1 MANNFYGSC
10 KGSSSSKYDLW
21 LNVTQNSQNIDSNL
35 SNITVKLYLKRNDG
49 YSDSAYNLY
58 EEQNTAKITV
68 GGNVVVSKNLK
79 IDTRNSATVLLANWT
94 GNVTHGNDGKLQ
106 LSVSGE
112 FTMSNSTL
120 SSGSAS
126 GVFNCTAIPRKSSLS
141 FSSTTINPGSSVIAT
156 VTPTVASFS
165 HRILW
170 RLGSYSSSITMTS
183 GVLSAEISVPDQWLY
198 GLNNT
203 SKGTVNVSVETYNGS
218 TKIGA
223 NTYKLTLVVPATD
236 KYKPEFSIGL
246 TKVDN
251 GVPSDWNE
259 YVQGISKV
267 TVNPDGLNFK
277 FGASLAAVTITVGSV
292 SIRQLPATF
301 NLSEAGELV
310 VTVAVRDTRGLLTVK
325 TTTIK
330 VNSYTPPS
338 VEITELFRCDS
349 EGNESAYG
357 ENLFV
362 RYKLNYS
369 SVNSKNKAQ
378 LSVQYKTPNDSQ
390 YSASEAITTNPCV
403 FGSDKISM
411 NASSFVRFTITDRI
425 TKTGVQIVR
434 TVSAGH
440 IPFNIRRG
448 GKGAA
453 FGKFSEKDNELS
465 VGWNLNVDGNV
476 EIKGEM
482 NWENVACTCNTNT
495 QDLLGYVKYYPCIKS
510 CIVRLRVK
518 TSQLLNAG
526 TTHII
531 AHIPDKPPAMFMP
544 LSCIANYESGGVSVS
559 GVVYKTGDVIFRSS
573 VDVPEGTYIYISGI
587 YVADYDE
594 YFLGN

>member
-1 MANNFYGSC
+1 MAINFYGSC
-10 KGSSSSKYDLW
+10 SGGSASKYDLW
-21 LNVTQNSQNIDSNL
+21 LNIIQNSQSVENNQ
-35 SNITVKLYLKRNDG
+35 SNITVNLYVKRNDG
-49 YSDSAYNLY
+49 YSNSAYNLN
-58 EEQNTAKITV
+58 EEKNTAKLSV
-68 GGNVVVSKNLK
+68 GGSVVVDKNLE
-79 IDTRNSATVLLANWT
+79 IDTRNGVKVLLASWT
-94 GNVTHGNDGKLQ
+94 GNVTHGNDGTLSV
-106 LSVSGE
+106 SVSGE
-112 FTMSNSTL
+112 FTMNNAGL

-126 GVFNCTAIPRKSSLS
+126 GTFKCTAIPRRSTLS
-141 FSSTTINPGSSVIAT
+141 FSSITINPDSSVVAT
-156 VTPTVASFS
+156 IIPSVASFS
-165 HRILW
+165 HKILW
-170 RLGSYSSSITMTS
+170 SLGSYSSNLVLAS
-183 GVLSAEISVPDQWLY
+183 GVLSATLSVPDQWLY
-198 GLNNT
+198 AMNNA
-203 SKGTVNVSVETYNGS
+203 SKGTVNVSVETYNGN
-218 TKIGA
+218 TKIGV

-236 KYKPEFSIGL
+236 KYRPDFTIGL
-246 TKVDN
+246 SKIDN
-251 GVPSDWNE
+251 GVPSGWNE

-267 TVNPDGLNFK
+267 TVNPDGLSFK
-277 FGASLAAVTITVGSV
+277 FGAALAAVTITVGSV

-301 NLSEAGELV
+301 NLSEAGDLT

-330 VNSYTPPS
+330 VNSYIPPS
-338 VEITELFRCDS
+338 VKIIELFRCDS
-349 EGNESAYG
+349 QGNQSAYG

-362 RYKLNYS
+362 RYNLNYS
-369 SVNSKNKAQ
+369 SVNSKNTAQ
-378 LSVQYKTPNDSQ
+378 LSVQYKTSADSQ
-390 YSASEAITTNPCV
+390 YSTPQNITTNPSV
-403 FGSDKISM
+403 FGSGKISM
-411 NASSFVRFTITDRI
+411 NSSSFVRFIITDGI

-482 NWENVACTCNTNT
+482 NWENVSCTCNTNT

-510 CIVRLRVK
+510 CIVRLRLK

-526 TTHII
+526 VTYVV

-544 LSCIANYESGGVSVS
+544 LNCLANYENGGISVS
-559 GVVYKTGDVIFRSS
+559 GVVYKTGDVMFRSS
-573 VDVPEGTYIYISGI
+573 VDVPAGTYIYISGI

-594 YFLGN
+594 YFVED

>member
-1 MANNFYGSC
+1 MAINFYGSC

-21 LNVTQNSQNIDSNL
+21 LNVTQNSQNIENNQSNV
-35 SNITVKLYLKRNDG
+35 TVKLYLKRNDG

-58 EEQNTAKITV
+58 ENQNTAKITV

-79 IDTRNSATVLLANWT
+79 IDTRNSAKVLLANWT
-94 GNVTHGNDGKLQ
+94 GDVTHGNDGALS

-112 FTMSNSTL
+112 FTMSNTSL

-141 FSSTTINPGSSVIAT
+141 FSSTTINPGSSVVAT
-156 VTPTVASFS
+156 ITPAVATFS
-165 HRILW
+165 HKILW
-170 RLGSYSSSITMTS
+170 SLGSYSSSLTLAS
-183 GVLSAEISVPDQWLY
+183 GVLSAEITVPDQWLY
-198 GLNNT
+198 GLNNA
-203 SKGTVNVSVETYNGS
+203 SKGSVNVSVETYNS
-218 TKIGA
+218 SSKIGV
-223 NTYKLTLVVPATD
+223 NVYKLTLVVPATD

-246 TKVDN
+246 TRLDN
-251 GVPSDWNE
+251 GVPSDWDE

-301 NLSEAGELV
+301 NLSEAGDLT

-349 EGNESAYG
+349 SGNEKSNG

-362 RYKLNYS
+362 KYILNYS
-369 SVNSKNKAQ
+369 SVNSKNRAQ
-378 LSVQYKTPNDSQ
+378 LSVQYKAPNDSQ
-390 YSASEAITTNPCV
+390 YSASETITTNPCV
-403 FGSDKISM
+403 FGNGKISL
-411 NASSFVRFTITDRI
+411 NTSSFVRFTITDGI
-425 TKTGVQIVR
+425 TTTGVQVIR

-465 VGWNLNVDGNV
+465 VGWNLNVDGDV

-482 NWENVACTCNTNT
+482 NWEGVTCTCNTNT
-495 QDLLGYVKYYPCIKS
+495 EDLLGYVKYYPCIKS
-510 CIVRLRVK
+510 CIVRLRLK

-526 TTHII
+526 VTYVV

-544 LSCIANYESGGVSVS
+544 LNCLANYESGGVSVS
-559 GVVYKTGDVIFRSS
+559 GVVYKTGDVMFRSS
-573 VDVPEGTYIYISGI
+573 VDVPVGTYIYISGI

-594 YFLGN
+594 YFVDN

>member
-1 MANNFYGSC
+1 MAINFYGSC

-35 SNITVKLYLKRNDG
+35 SNVTVKLYLKRNDG

-68 GGNVVVSKNLK
+68 GGNAVVSKNLK

-165 HRILW
+165 HRISW
-170 RLGSYSSSITMTS
+170 SLGSYSSSLELNS

-198 GLNNT
+198 GLNNA

-246 TKVDN
+246 TKINN

-369 SVNSKNKAQ
+369 SVNSKNQAQ

-390 YSASEAITTNPCV
+390 YSASETIITNPCV
-403 FGSDKISM
+403 FGSGEISM

-425 TKTGVQIVR
+425 TKTGVQIIR

-448 GKGAA
+448 GRGAA

-482 NWENVACTCNTNT
+482 NWENVACTCNTST

-526 TTHII
+526 TTHVI

-544 LSCIANYESGGVSVS
+544 LSCLANYESGGVSVS

-594 YFLGN
+594 YFVEN

>member
-1 MANNFYGSC
+1 MAINFYGSC

-35 SNITVKLYLKRNDG
+35 SNVTVKLYLKRNDG

-79 IDTRNSATVLLANWT
+79 IDTRNSAKVLLANWT
-94 GNVTHGNDGKLQ
+94 GDVAHGNDGSLS

-126 GVFNCTAIPRKSSLS
+126 GVFNCTVISRKSSLS

-156 VTPTVASFS
+156 VTPAVASFS

-170 RLGSYSSSITMTS
+170 SLGSYSSYLGLNS

-198 GLNNT
+198 GLNNA

-218 TKIGA
+218 TKIGV

-246 TKVDN
+246 TRVDN
-251 GVPSDWNE
+251 GVPSDWGE

-267 TVNPDGLNFK
+267 TINPDGLNFK

-301 NLSEAGELV
+301 NLSEAGELT

-362 RYKLNYS
+362 KYKLNYS
-369 SVNSKNKAQ
+369 SVNSKNRAQ

-390 YSASEAITTNPCV
+390 YSTPKTITANPSV
-403 FGSDKISM
+403 FGSGNISV
-411 NASSFVRFTITDRI
+411 NSSSFVRFTITDGI
-425 TKTGVQIVR
+425 TKTGIQVIR

-544 LSCIANYESGGVSVS
+544 LSCLANYESGGVSVS

-573 VDVPEGTYIYISGI
+573 VDVPAGTYIYISGI

-594 YFLGN
+594 HFVEN